1 MSVSVPLS
9 YLLLNTRKVAAK
21 GKRTERIARWFQ
33 CLKEGGLKPRW
44 ILTDKDL
51 AEVTASRRVW
61 ADGNHQLCHW
71 HAHRAIE
78 KRLKHCKPK
87 PRRRGG
93 EEPGG
98 DEPGGDEPRRN
109 QPHNGESEDDIPNDA
124 GENQG
129 ENWTRNLINEADI
142 PEHLR
147 FLLHHVDWIN
157 SEDAKEAPDGR
168 LLNDDQIKELK
179 KMCAQHFTA
188 HPWVPIQFGGDA
200 EMNPPVTA
208 PEEMLERRLRI
219 HSHAVRETLEWCI
232 REGSPGTFRY
242 LWANWYRCAFANR
255 GP

>member
-1 MSVSVPLS
+1 
-9 YLLLNTRKVAAK
+9 
-21 GKRTERIARWFQ
+21 
-33 CLKEGGLKPRW
+33 
-44 ILTDKDL
+44 
-51 AEVTASRRVW
+51 
-61 ADGNHQLCHW
+61 
-71 HAHRAIE
+71 
-78 KRLKHCKPK
+78 LKHRKPK

-109 QPHNGESEDDIPNDA
+109 QPYDGESEDDIPDDA

-129 ENWTRNLINEADI
+129 ENWTRNLINEAVI

-157 SEDAKEAPDGR
+157 SEDAKEAPGRR

-179 KMCAQHFTA
+179 NMCARHFTA
-188 HPWVPIQFGGDA
+188 HPRVPLQFGGHA
-200 EMNPPVTA
+200 KMNPPVTA

-232 REGSPGTFRY
+232 REGSPATFRY

-255 GP
+255 GPRWELVSLSWKDDLPISSTTMRIEAHWKHRKASCLYDFRRPRLDFLLVLLCDKYYVNIVED